1 MVINMVLVV
10 EDDPYLREELIN
22 TFIKKGY
29 PASGIS
35 SFAAPEKEIMEM
47 SPELVIL
54 DVNLPGKSGF
64 ELCRILKA
72 KASFPI
78 LILTARDTL
87 PDELHALGLGA
98 DDFLTKPCHPDR
110 LLARAERLTRM
121 YGKVKNHMHA
131 GNLEYDPDTNKVMW
145 GESFAVL
152 SETEGKIMRALIEGY
167 PLVIPK
173 DVLSNILWGGYADE
187 NILAVNMTRL
197 RKTLDSIGLGSKI
210 ITERGVGYRLGI

>member
-1 MVINMVLVV
+1 MFLIV

-35 SFAAPEKEIMEM
+35 SFAEPEKEITEIN
-47 SPELVIL
+47 PELLIL

-72 KASFPI
+72 KSSFPI
-78 LILTARDTL
+78 LVLTARDTL

-110 LLARAERLTRM
+110 LLARAERLVRI
-121 YGKVKNHMHA
+121 YGKVKNHMRA
-131 GNLEYDPDTNKVMW
+131 GDVEYDPDTNKVMW
-145 GESFAVL
+145 GGSFAVL

-167 PLVIPK
+167 PMVVSR
-173 DVLSNILWGGYADE
+173 DRLSTVLWGGAEYVDE

-210 ITERGVGYRLGI
+210 ITQRGVGYRLGT

>member
-1 MVINMVLVV
+1 MVLVV

-35 SFAAPEKEIMEM
+35 SFAAPDKEIMEM
-47 SPELVIL
+47 NPELVIL

-78 LILTARDTL
+78 LILTARDTW

-110 LLARAERLTRM
+110 LLARAERLMRM

-167 PLVIPK
+167 PLVITK